1 MKARRRRKMA
11 AYEYSLEKNFH
22 FNLLLSFLWMSRDS
36 LVAVLSRYLKG
47 HRHSFGVN
55 ARAPSLASGA
65 ASALVSELVVG
76 GLRGRKGVVDFQEAA
91 NGQHV
96 LTRARE

>member
-47 HRHSFGVN
+47 HRHSFGVERPCSFTCKWSCLGVGQ
-55 ARAPSLASGA
+55 RAC
-65 ASALVSELVVG
+65 
-76 GLRGRKGVVDFQEAA
+76 GRMTSWA
-91 NGQHV
+91 
-96 LTRARE
+96 